1 MCTRTQALA
10 FNEQLRRME
19 LERAHRRK
27 ARDREAR
34 VRVERARWKVKDV
47 RRAVMRRNRLDLQ
60 VIEQNV
66 TEPRAL
72 DLATTLTHKKAKKI
86 RTEIAAGVVAEDK
99 RQRRERL
106 KSSEVQVAGER
117 AMKET
122 YDAVVSGCLGL
133 LKTATHEMRRTKGSR

>member
-1 MCTRTQALA
+1 MRAARAL
-10 FNEQLRRME
+10 
-19 LERAHRRK
+19 
-27 ARDREAR
+27 
-34 VRVERARWKVKDV
+34 VKISKP
-47 RRAVMRRNRLDLQ
+47 LSQ
-60 VIEQNV
+60 VIKSSSHGSN
-66 TEPRAL
+66 
-72 DLATTLTHKKAKKI
+72 K
-86 RTEIAAGVVAEDK
+86 DK